1 MPILIFL
8 YLKPNY
14 LYTLKVIFKMNE
26 EYLKETLTKESEK
39 SYSPVARNDISG
51 WFDDIPTR
59 PVLVIRT
66 KARSISK
73 TNTVTKKKS
82 LNTANPIQ
90 KAKKPISLFEFFALN
105 THQIRYKKSTSFMK
119 CPSRPS
125 SSGKKT
131 YPKKPSKAQTN
142 TLLNTNKKKQPFT
155 NIMMNKI
162 VVLDKLCLYNRN
174 FSPKRTKGID
184 RFRRSSSCLGDSNKN
199 LGNGLAIYG
208 SSCDIKSL

>member
-1 MPILIFL
+1 
-8 YLKPNY
+8 
-14 LYTLKVIFKMNE
+14 MNE

-66 KARSISK
+66 KARSICK
-73 TNTVTKKKS
+73 ANTVSKKKS
-82 LNTANPIQ
+82 LNTSNPIQ
-90 KAKKPISLFEFFALN
+90 KTKKPISLFEFFALN
-105 THQIRYKKSTSFMK
+105 THQLRYKKSTSFMK
-119 CPSRPS
+119 SSSRPS

-131 YPKKPSKAQTN
+131 YPKTPNKTQTNTN
-142 TLLNTNKKKQPFT
+142 TLLKTNKKKQAFT
-155 NIMMNKI
+155 NIMLNKI